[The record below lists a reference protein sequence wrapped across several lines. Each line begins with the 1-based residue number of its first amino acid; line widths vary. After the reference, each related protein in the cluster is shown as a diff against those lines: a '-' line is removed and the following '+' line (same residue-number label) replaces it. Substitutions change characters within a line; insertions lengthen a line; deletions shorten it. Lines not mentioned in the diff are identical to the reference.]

1 MADKNLTQSFLK
13 DRIHSS
19 LAAFFSVTFFKVS
32 RTTKPRPT
40 CFGCLWFFLSA
51 GSILLNFLNLM
62 AFSTLNVSKNG
73 PLYSLTNL
81 LKMIPNKEL
90 LGLHFEISSEILALA
105 LPKKQEIPT

>member
-1 MADKNLTQSFLK
+1 
-13 DRIHSS
+13 
-19 LAAFFSVTFFKVS
+19 
-32 RTTKPRPT
+32 
-40 CFGCLWFFLSA
+40 
-51 GSILLNFLNLM
+51 M